1 MIRSKKMDKI
11 KIGKIKVGR
20 INSIGNYI
28 YIIIAVALVLIAII
42 FDCIR
47 VYGTQEEVT
56 FTVSEK
62 SVKKYDNDDKYL
74 VFTEEGE
81 VFQVTDELLLLHF
94 NASDLYGQL
103 KDGGTYTV
111 VVCSWRIPL
120 FSKYRN
126 IIEIKEKKE

>member
-1 MIRSKKMDKI
+1 MNRIKMSKI
-11 KIGKIKVGR
+11 KFGR
-20 INSIGNYI
+20 INSIGNYVH
-28 YIIIAVALVLIAII
+28 IIIVVALVLIAII

-62 SVKKYDNDDKYL
+62 SVKRYDDDDKYL

-81 VFQVTDELLLLHF
+81 VFQVTDEFLLLHF

-111 VVCSWRIPL
+111 IVCSWRIPF